1 MKYNLQ
7 NRRYIGNKFKLLNF
21 IDSVLKSENVKFD
34 IVADV
39 FAGTGVVSEYF
50 MRNNKK
56 VIINDKLYSNYVCY
70 LAWMSNKP
78 FSDEKVTGL
87 INFYNH
93 SEEFIKD
100 NYFSDTFSG
109 TYFHYK
115 DAKKIGSIRE
125 HLETI
130 KQELAEREYMM
141 LLSSLLY
148 TTDKIANGV
157 GHFEAFLSNAPT
169 QKGVTLRALNITKY
183 KENPL
188 IYQEDANCLIKKIQ
202 TDLLYLD
209 PPYNARQYINFY
221 HILENLAEWKKPT
234 VSGKTLK
241 MPRQEKMSEY
251 SKAKAKDFLKDL
263 VISAKTKFILLSY
276 NNTYKANSGASIN
289 KISEQDICTILN
301 SVGKIKRFDT
311 SYRYFNSGKTN
322 FDNHREILYLCKKN
336 ENN

>member
-21 IDSVLKSENVKFD
+21 IDSVLKAENVKFN
-34 IVADV
+34 IVADI

-50 MRNNKK
+50 MKNNKK
-56 VIINDKLYSNYVCY
+56 TIINDNLYSNYVFY
-70 LAWMSNKP
+70 IAWLSNKP
-78 FSDEKVTGL
+78 FSEEKVTNL

-93 SEEFIKD
+93 SSEFIQD
-100 NYFSDTFSG
+100 NYFSDTFAG
-109 TYFHYK
+109 TYFHYN

-125 HLETI
+125 HLEII
-130 KQELAEREYMM
+130 KHELTEREYMI

-157 GHFEAFLSNAPT
+157 GHFEAFLATPPI
-169 QKGVTLRALNITKY
+169 QKGVILRALNITQY

-188 IYQEDANCLIKKIQ
+188 IYQEDANSLIKKIQ

-221 HILENLAEWKKPT
+221 HILENLAEWKKLT

-251 SKAKAKDFLKDL
+251 SKAKAKSFLRDL
-263 VISAKTKFILLSY
+263 VINAKTKYILLSY
-276 NNTYKANSGASIN
+276 NNTYKANSSASIN
-289 KISEQDICTILN
+289 KISEQDICDILN
-301 SVGKIKRFDT
+301 SVGKIKKFDT

-322 FDNHREILYLCKKN
+322 FDNHREILYLCIIN
-336 ENN
+336 EN

>member
-7 NRRYIGNKFKLLNF
+7 NRRYIGNKFKLLDF
-21 IDSVLKSENVKFD
+21 IDSVLKAENIEFD
-34 IVADV
+34 TVADI
-39 FAGTGVVSEYF
+39 FAGTGVVSEHF
-50 MRNNKK
+50 MKANKK
-56 VIINDKLYSNYVCY
+56 VIINDNLYSNYVFY
-70 LAWMSNKP
+70 IAWLSNKP
-78 FSDEKVTGL
+78 YSEEKVNDL
-87 INFYNH
+87 INFYNN
-93 SEEFIKD
+93 SSEFIKD

-109 TYFHYK
+109 TYFHYE
-115 DAKKIGSIRE
+115 DAKRIGAIRE

-130 KQELAEREYMM
+130 RQNLTEREYMI

-157 GHFEAFLSNAPT
+157 GHFEAFLAKAPI
-169 QKGVTLRALNITKY
+169 QKGVTLQALNIIKY
-183 KENPL
+183 KETPL
-188 IYQEDANCLIKKIQ
+188 IYQEDANALIKSIQ
-202 TDLLYLD
+202 SDLLYLD

-251 SKAKAKDFLKDL
+251 SKAKAKDFLQDL
-263 VISAKTKFILLSY
+263 VINAKSKYILLSY

-289 KISEQDICTILN
+289 KISEQNICDILN
-301 SVGKIKRFDT
+301 NVGETKRFDT

-322 FDNHREILYLCKKN
+322 FDDHKEILYLCKINKQ
-336 ENN
+336 